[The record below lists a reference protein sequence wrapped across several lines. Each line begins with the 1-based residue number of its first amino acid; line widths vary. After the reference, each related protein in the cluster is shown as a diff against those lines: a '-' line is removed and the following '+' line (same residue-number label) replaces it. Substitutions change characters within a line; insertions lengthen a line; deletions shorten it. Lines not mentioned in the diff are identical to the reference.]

1 MRENGIRLTYLKI
14 GLQSASKRINS
25 NIFNRNLDKDFFI
38 AKLKLLAS
46 CDVSVILDVISGNP
60 YDNLTDKYETL
71 LFYRDVIHSIR
82 PLATIHR
89 PVKIYDHKLMYYP
102 GTKLYKKAM
111 RDGMIPKNY
120 INQVL
125 RKRDTLRKHAEDLD
139 NDTLVIALFNIAI
152 RKSRFSRLAYC
163 AIEIL
168 CRKPVFRL
176 FTRLDIVRK
185 GRRFS
190 KVPVVDWL
198 IRKMQ
203 KEGLW

>member
-1 MRENGIRLTYLKI
+1 M
-14 GLQSASKRINS
+14 
-25 NIFNRNLDKDFFI
+25 
-38 AKLKLLAS
+38 LAS
-46 CDVSVILDVISGNP
+46 YDVSVILDVISGNP
-60 YDNLTDKYETL
+60 YDNFADKHEAL
-71 LFYRDVIHSIR
+71 LFYRDVIRSIR

-120 INQVL
+120 INRVL
-125 RKRDTLRKHAEDLD
+125 RKRDALRKHAEDLD

-152 RKSRFSRLAYC
+152 RKSRFSWLAYG

-168 CRKPVFRL
+168 CLKPVFRL

-190 KVPVVDWL
+190 KVPVVDWS